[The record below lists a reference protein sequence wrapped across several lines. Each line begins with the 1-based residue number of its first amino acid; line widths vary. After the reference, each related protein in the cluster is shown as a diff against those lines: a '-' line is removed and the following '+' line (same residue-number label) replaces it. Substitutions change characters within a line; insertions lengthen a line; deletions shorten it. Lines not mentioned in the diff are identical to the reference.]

1 MTRMTVMTVLEELT
15 AITNTQIPKIPG
27 DEFWVQLVRTVAALS
42 DADWTGMSKPAKDW
56 TNAGVHALKGR
67 EGYEIV
73 PLELPKPDAPPEP
86 DPVVEEKAAAA
97 EKPAD
102 IEPPPAPPPIERR
115 KIGRPPKA
123 EGEPSKRRARSFKRG
138 RCYCFA
144 MYLLQRDGGLGG
156 KGAPELAEEYN
167 AAQNN
172 EKLQVSDRTA
182 SVLLYDILATLR
194 VLRDLD
200 LFDHVIVEEIPKQ
213 DIVPG
218 GSAP

>member
-1 MTRMTVMTVLEELT
+1 MTRMTVLDELA
-15 AITNTQIPKIPG
+15 AITNTQIPDKPG
-27 DEFWVQLVRTVAALS
+27 GEFWEVLVRTGAALGDS
-42 DADWTGMSKPAKDW
+42 DWSQLSKDAKSW
-56 TNAGVHALKGR
+56 LNIGVYALKGR

-73 PLELPKPDAPPEP
+73 PLELPEPDSPPAP
-86 DPVVEEKAAAA
+86 DPVVEEAAAAA

-102 IEPPPAPPPIERR
+102 IEPPPRPPPVERGR
-115 KIGRPPKA
+115 IGRPPKA

-144 MYLLQRDGGLGG
+144 MYLVQRDGGLGG
-156 KGAPELAEEYN
+156 KGAPELAQEYN
-167 AAQNN
+167 AGQKN

-213 DIVPG
+213 DIVQG